1 MARSHSQSR
10 NSLVAVMTA
19 AVSAAV
25 VTTVATATIAA
36 TATVVATIAATTIA
50 AAEAT
55 ASRTIFTWASNV
67 HHHVAAAE
75 ITFVQAF
82 DCSLSVSFAAH
93 FHKGEALG
101 ATGVTVHHYLDG
113 IDSAELREFLL
124 QVFVT
129 NGIRQ
134 IANVQFVV
142 HFGTFRCDY
151 Y

>member
-1 MARSHSQSR
+1 MA
-10 NSLVAVMTA
+10 A

-25 VTTVATATIAA
+25 VTTVATATIA
-36 TATVVATIAATTIA
+36 ATVVATIAATTIA

-55 ASRTIFTWASNV
+55 ASRTIFTGTSNV

-101 ATGVTVHHYLDG
+101 ATSVTVHHYLDG